1 MIARLICWMMAMA
14 MTVLT
19 PVAMAEDGYDLWL
32 RYARVDGAAAA
43 RIAAHASVITAPGD
57 SATMQIIRDELQRGV
72 TGMTGTAP
80 MIADSMRPG
89 ALWLATPE
97 TAPAL
102 PLPLEGLGQ
111 EGYAIRSIRV
121 EGKPVTLIAANSDS
135 GLLHGAFH
143 WLRLAQS
150 DAALDAIDIRSAP
163 RIGLRLLN
171 HWDNLD
177 GTVERGYSGSSIWD
191 WWRLP
196 DWKGP
201 RYSDYARANASI
213 GINGTVLNNVNAKSD
228 SLTAP
233 YIAKAAALA
242 DVFRPYGIKVYLSVK
257 WTAPMELD
265 GLKTADPLDPTVAAW
280 WKAKA
285 DEIYAAVPDF
295 GGFLVKANSEG
306 QPGPQDYKRTHA
318 DGANMLAAAVK
329 PHGGIVM
336 WRAFV
341 YAHDNPDDR
350 AKQAYADFKPL
361 DGQFADNVIV
371 QVKNGAIDFQPRE
384 PFHPLFGAM
393 PKTPLMME
401 FQITKEYLGQS
412 THLTY
417 LGPLF
422 EETLKSDTFAKG
434 KGSTVAKVIDG
445 SLDWHR
451 LTGIAGVAN
460 IGTDRDWSGSIF
472 NQADWYAFGRMAWN
486 PDLTADAVARE
497 WAALTFTPDKAVVEP
512 VVAMMMG
519 SREAAV
525 DYMTPLGLAHVM
537 DTGHHYGPGPWVSE
551 LARPE
556 WNPVY
561 YHKADATGI
570 GFDRTRRSGS
580 NAIAQYAAP
589 LAKRF
594 ANPRTTPERDL
605 LWFHHLPW
613 DYRLASG
620 ETLWDGMV
628 QRYDRGVAYVAGMR
642 ATWDELRPMIDAERF
657 AQTQTFLSIQQ
668 KEAQWWRDASIA
680 YFQSIAKRP
689 LPDGAAPPPETLEA
703 YKMRK
708 FPYAPGNP

>member
-1 MIARLICWMMAMA
+1 MMLRRLCTLISTILALLTLPAIAR
-14 MTVLT
+14 
-19 PVAMAEDGYDLWL
+19 AEDGYDLWL
-32 RYARVDGAAAA
+32 RYARMAEV
-43 RIAAHASVITAPGD
+43 RNTASSIVAPGR
-57 SATMQIIRDELQRGV
+57 SPTVRAAVDELTRGLGGI
-72 TGMTGTAP
+72 TGRAPTA
-80 MIADSMRPG
+80 ATTVQDG
-89 ALWLATPE
+89 ALWLTTSGDSPE
-97 TAPAL
+97 VARLVPGLAAL
-102 PLPLEGLGQ
+102 GA
-111 EGYAIRSIRV
+111 EGYAIRAV
-121 EGKPVTLIAANSDS
+121 TVAGKAVTLIAANEDR
-135 GLLHGAFH
+135 GLLYGAFH
-143 WLRLAQS
+143 YLRLAGS
-150 DAALDAIDIRSAP
+150 GAPITNLDLRETP

-171 HWDNLD
+171 HWDNLN
-177 GTVERGYSGSSIWD
+177 GSVERGYAGESIWD
-191 WWRLP
+191 WWTLP
-196 DWKGP
+196 EYKGP
-201 RYSDYARANASI
+201 RYVDYARANASI

-233 YIAKAAALA
+233 YIARAAALA
-242 DVFRPYGIKVYLSVK
+242 DIFRPYGIKVYLSVK

-265 GLKTADPLDPTVAAW
+265 ALKTADPLDPQVAAW

-285 DEIYAAVPDF
+285 DEIYAAIPDF

-361 DGQFADNVIV
+361 DGQFADNVMV

-393 PKTPLMME
+393 PRTPLMME
-401 FQITKEYLGQS
+401 FQITKEYLGQQ

-422 EETLKSDTFAKG
+422 QETLQSDTLAKG

-445 SLDWHR
+445 SLEGHR

-460 IGTDRDWSGSIF
+460 IGADRDWSGSVF
-472 NQADWYAFGRMAWN
+472 NQADWYAFGRMSWN
-486 PDLTADAVARE
+486 PDLKAEAVARE
-497 WAALTFTPDKAVVEP
+497 WAALTFSPAPALVDPMVK
-512 VVAMMMG
+512 MMMG

-525 DYMTPLGLAHVM
+525 DYMTPLGLAHIM
-537 DTGHHYGPGPWVSE
+537 GTGHHYGPAPWVSE

-561 YHKADATGI
+561 YHRADAAGI
-570 GFDRTRRSGS
+570 GFDRTKSGS
-580 NAIAQYAAP
+580 DAVSQYAPA
-589 LAKRF
+589 LARKL
-594 ANPRTTPERDL
+594 ASLRTTPERDL
-605 LWFHHLPW
+605 LWFHHVGW

-620 ETLWDGMV
+620 DTLWDALV
-628 QRYDRGVAYVAGMR
+628 RHYDAGVAYVAGMQ
-642 ATWDELRPMIDAERF
+642 ATWETLRPQVDAERF
-657 AQTQTFLSIQQ
+657 AQTQAFLAIQ
-668 KEAQWWRDASIA
+668 KRDATLWRDACIA
-680 YFQSIAKRP
+680 YFQSISKRP
-689 LPDGAAPPPETLEA
+689 LPAGAAPPAHPLDW
-703 YKMRK
+703 YKAQS

>member
-1 MIARLICWMMAMA
+1 
-14 MTVLT
+14 
-19 PVAMAEDGYDLWL
+19 
-32 RYARVDGAAAA
+32 
-43 RIAAHASVITAPGD
+43 
-57 SATMQIIRDELQRGV
+57 
-72 TGMTGTAP
+72 
-80 MIADSMRPG
+80 
-89 ALWLATPE
+89 
-97 TAPAL
+97 
-102 PLPLEGLGQ
+102 
-111 EGYAIRSIRV
+111 
-121 EGKPVTLIAANSDS
+121 
-135 GLLHGAFH
+135 
-143 WLRLAQS
+143 
-150 DAALDAIDIRSAP
+150 
-163 RIGLRLLN
+163 
-171 HWDNLD
+171 DNLD
-177 GTVERGYSGSSIWD
+177 GMVERGYAGQSIWD

-196 DWKGP
+196 DYKGP
-201 RYSDYARANASI
+201 RYTDYARANASI
-213 GINGTVLNNVNAKSD
+213 GINGTVLNNVNAKAT

-265 GLKTADPLDPTVAAW
+265 GLKTADPLDSQVAAW

-285 DEIYAAVPDF
+285 DEIYRAIPDF

-306 QPGPQDYKRTHA
+306 QPGPQDYDRTHA

-350 AKQAYADFKPL
+350 AKQAYDDFKPL
-361 DGQFADNVIV
+361 DGKFADNVIV

-422 EETLKSDTFAKG
+422 EETLDADTYARG

-445 SLDWHR
+445 TLDGHK

-460 IGTDRDWSGSIF
+460 IGVDRDWSGSIF
-472 NQADWYAFGRMAWN
+472 NQADWYAFGRLAWN
-486 PDLTADAVARE
+486 PDLSAEAIARE
-497 WAALTFTPDKAVVEP
+497 WAAMTFTPDPKLVKP

-537 DTGHHYGPGPWVSE
+537 GTGHHYGPAPWISD

-570 GFDRTRRSGS
+570 GFDRTKSGS
-580 NAIAQYAAP
+580 NAIAQYAPPVAKM
-589 LAKRF
+589 LADPK
-594 ANPRTTPERDL
+594 TTPEKEL

-613 DYRLASG
+613 DYRLKSG
-620 ETLWDGMV
+620 ETLWDGLV
-628 QRYDRGVAYVAGMR
+628 HHYDRGVAYVADMQK
-642 ATWDELRPMIDAERF
+642 TWESLRPLVDPERF
-657 AQTQTFLSIQQ
+657 AQTKAFLKIQHR
-668 KEAQWWRDASIA
+668 EAKWWRGASIA

-689 LPDGAAPPPETLEA
+689 LPTGSDAPAHDLDW
-703 YKMRK
+703 YKAQD